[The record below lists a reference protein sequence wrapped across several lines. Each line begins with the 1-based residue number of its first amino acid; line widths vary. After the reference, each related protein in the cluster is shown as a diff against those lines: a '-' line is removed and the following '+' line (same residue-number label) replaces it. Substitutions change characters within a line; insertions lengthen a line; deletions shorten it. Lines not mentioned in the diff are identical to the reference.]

1 MRISDW
7 SSDVCSSDL
16 AALSIL
22 EQEPGVESW
31 CFRDLDTADC
41 EIQLH
46 TSGTTGKPEAVIKP
60 LRCLEAEV
68 EVLEAVFGACGA
80 QSVLATV
87 PAFHI
92 YGLLFRVLWPLSAG
106 RLFESHSVA
115 FDRKRVGWGKSVY
128 VRVGLGGRCI

>member
-31 CFRDLDTADC
+31 CFRDLDTAAC

-80 QSVLATV
+80 QSVLARSEERR
-87 PAFHI
+87 
-92 YGLLFRVLWPLSAG
+92 G
-106 RLFESHSVA
+106 
-115 FDRKRVGWGKSVY
+115 GKECVSTCSSRWSPY
-128 VRVGLGGRCI
+128 H